1 MPIGTATRMGS
12 KRSSIACGHCHNA
25 KIRCD
30 VSITGPPCTR
40 CRERNLTDCQ
50 LIQSRRGLYD
60 RKEWLRKMRSSRR
73 TSQSDS
79 STTVFSEASGQLE
92 RGSETQEKYQNESA
106 EHNDFPSSA
115 SSQSS
120 EERITS
126 NAPYSFV
133 ATLGRAKTGSP
144 DKRSNEKWSVVFK
157 YYADITNDLVDRNS
171 ISYFGE
177 CFPMSVL
184 LKRLGDDRGIGRQ
197 SLESISTTSL
207 RSPENHPDHMT
218 PEKIAYLESQKCFT
232 KPPPDV
238 LEQYLKLF
246 FQSVHPLYATI
257 DRIAFMKMYKED
269 KVPWLLLHSICFA
282 AATYSPPSV
291 LCRENASTRREAR
304 MKYYFRA
311 KTLFDFSYEKTKLTL
326 LQSAVLL
333 SFWGGQPH
341 DYWNTFSWI
350 NIAVNIAETL
360 GIHRSKSSTDISDED
375 RGLWKRIWSCLV
387 TRDSFCAALLG
398 KPLRI
403 NLLQCDAEF
412 LTPGDF
418 SSDADPGDEMWGHQD
433 PECGMYVVAMTK
445 LALILREM
453 VQARTTHRVDTEFLI
468 KIHKDLDNWLSVL
481 PDELRLTLCDPD
493 SPQYI
498 YATAISL
505 VYNHHQIYVHQMSLP
520 ESNIATSIALEAVSQ
535 ITDIGSTLVTKS
547 LIAYLPQNAYA
558 SFFMAI
564 VMLFTQMSNCAG
576 QPETLKL
583 LQSQLK
589 ICEMVVYQAQDHW
602 DHADWILALSDS
614 LRQKLHL
621 NSTSNCY
628 SKSSNGFT
636 LPSAMSPITNTTS
649 TSLLPCTN
657 TNVFFPAILGNDS
670 DIDDFIRSL
679 HMSGL
684 NSRAEPDQR
693 IVGEANEMFA
703 DMHNNSMNNNTCGE
717 FIASVDEMLLE
728 CE

>member
-1 MPIGTATRMGS
+1 MPIRTATMTGS
-12 KRSSIACGHCHNA
+12 KRSSIACRQCHSS

-30 VSITGPPCTR
+30 VSINGPPCTR
-40 CRERNLTDCQ
+40 CRERNFTDCQ
-50 LIQSRRGLYD
+50 LIESRRGQYD
-60 RKEWLRKMRSSRR
+60 RKEWMRKMRSSRR
-73 TSQSDS
+73 ASEGES
-79 STTVFSEASGQLE
+79 SPTAFSKAAGHLE
-92 RGSETQEKYQNESA
+92 IIRGSETQEKSQNQSA

-120 EERITS
+120 EEPTPS
-126 NAPYSFV
+126 NAPYSYV
-133 ATLGRAKTGSP
+133 ATSVRTKPGSH

-157 YYADITNDLVDRNS
+157 YYANVTNDLVDSNS

-177 CFPMSVL
+177 SFPMSVL
-184 LKRLGDDRGIGRQ
+184 LKRLRDGRGIRRQ
-197 SLESISTTSL
+197 SLERISTTTL
-207 RSPENHPDHMT
+207 RSPGNHPDHMT

-238 LEQYLKLF
+238 LEQYLTLF
-246 FQSVHPLYATI
+246 FQRVHPLYATI

-282 AATYSPPSV
+282 AATYCPLSL

-304 MKYYFRA
+304 TKYYLRA
-311 KTLFDFSYEKTKLTL
+311 KTLFDFSYETTKLTL

-350 NIAVNIAETL
+350 NVAVNIAETL
-360 GIHRSKSSTDISDED
+360 GIHRSKPSIDISDEG

-403 NLLQCDAEF
+403 NLVQCDAEF

-418 SSDADPGDEMWGHQD
+418 SSDTDPGDEMWGFQM
-433 PECGMYVVAMTK
+433 PESGMYVIAMTN
-445 LALILREM
+445 LALILRQM
-453 VQARTTHRVDTEFLI
+453 VQARATHRVDTEFLI
-468 KIHKDLDNWLSVL
+468 KIHNDLDNWLSVL
-481 PDELRLTLCDPD
+481 PNELRLTSCHPD

-498 YATAISL
+498 YATAVSL
-505 VYNHHQIYVHQMSLP
+505 VYNHHLIYVHQMAVQ
-520 ESNIATSIALEAVSQ
+520 ESNIATSVAIEAVSQ
-535 ITDIGSTLVTKS
+535 IADIGSTLVTKS

-564 VMLFTQMSNCAG
+564 VTLFTQMSNCAG
-576 QPETLKL
+576 QPETIKL

-614 LRQKLHL
+614 LRQKLDL
-621 NSTSNCY
+621 NTTSNCC
-628 SKSSNGFT
+628 SMLNNGFT
-636 LPSAMSPITNTTS
+636 IPSAMSAINTTS
-649 TSLLPCTN
+649 TSLLSATN
-657 TNVFFPAILGNDS
+657 TNVFFPAMLANDA
-670 DIDDFIRSL
+670 DLDDFMRSL

-684 NSRAEPDQR
+684 NSPAEPDQR
-693 IVGEANEMFA
+693 IFENGMYAEV
-703 DMHNNSMNNNTCGE
+703 DNNSMNNTCGE
-717 FIASVDEMLLE
+717 FNASVDKMLFEM
-728 CE
+728 